1 MADNGPDPA
10 VALSATMLS
19 ERAMPHFPTR
29 TTRTTVPPFAFR
41 APATAALA
49 MVFLA
54 GCAGLKK
61 PETAAAPS
69 AAAAPA
75 QAAAPSTFVPP
86 SPGTPTAPT
95 APAAPAAAAS
105 GAASTVAGAAP
116 TRPTAPAAGPLP
128 APASTGPGSP
138 PTFASVIRDARRF
151 DGPLTLWQKD
161 DRIWLELAPEQF
173 GKPFLMS
180 PKIKTGIGEAWVLGG
195 LMGYPINGA
204 GGPQVVEFVRV
215 HNTVRLQARN
225 TEVMAKAG
233 TPEALAVASSYS
245 ASLLGSTAVAS
256 QPHPDRKS
264 VLIDATSFFTADQMG
279 IGMMLQRNLRQGY
292 GLERSNTG
300 VTAVRATPQALV
312 IEVTQ
317 HYVNGSPA
325 LPVPGSFAA
334 LFGPTPTLPRFLP
347 DSRSLLVG
355 LNYSLAPLPDKPMA
369 TRVADPRVGLFSS
382 TVFDFSNDLQR
393 TPRQRFVNRWR
404 LEKKDPAAPVSD
416 PVTPITFWIDKN
428 VPNAYRETVRSAIL
442 EWNKA
447 FEKIGFSNAIVVQQQ
462 PDDATWDTLDYGYS
476 SVRWMMNAD
485 PVFGA
490 IGPSHTD
497 PRTGEILDADIAF
510 EGMSARSVRGLRA
523 QVLGARALAASP
535 GGVPAAVDGKPAGFA
550 APYQLP
556 PDIAAAWGLSALNG
570 DAAHAADPRLCLH
583 ATLAA
588 EQMGYAMDV
597 LEARGELDPDSPV
610 AQQFVLDYVK
620 DSIMHEVG
628 HALGLRH
635 NFRASRI
642 YTEAQLADVEFTR
655 ANGTTG
661 SVMEYNP
668 VNLARP
674 GAPTVIPFQTTL
686 GPYDYWAIEYA
697 YRPIPE
703 GTTPEAERA
712 ELQKIAAR
720 SNDPK
725 LAFGTDEDAFI
736 ALDPETLQLDLGSD
750 PIAFAAKR
758 LEIARDLFK
767 RQETRPLPADRDYA
781 VLRRSINYALSD
793 AIRAVGVLVRQIGG
807 VRTLRDY
814 PGSGRDPLTPVPAKV
829 QREALDLISKAVLTP
844 EGLTISP
851 ALQRRLAP
859 DYLDRAEVALGSTE
873 YQLPERLLGLQ
884 SAVLGYF
891 MSDVIASR
899 ILDGVGKHDRPA
911 EAFQLSELYERLMR
925 DVWVE
930 LDGSAKG
937 RNIPAARRELQ
948 RDHVNRMAIAVLR
961 PIGTPRAD
969 ARGLLREQARTL
981 LAKLQAAQARN
992 GLDAQT
998 RAHLA
1003 DCTDTLKQAL
1013 AAQMPRLS
1021 L

>member
-1 MADNGPDPA
+1 
-10 VALSATMLS
+10 
-19 ERAMPHFPTR
+19 
-29 TTRTTVPPFAFR
+29 
-41 APATAALA
+41 
-49 MVFLA
+49 
-54 GCAGLKK
+54 
-61 PETAAAPS
+61 
-69 AAAAPA
+69 
-75 QAAAPSTFVPP
+75 
-86 SPGTPTAPT
+86 
-95 APAAPAAAAS
+95 
-105 GAASTVAGAAP
+105 
-116 TRPTAPAAGPLP
+116 
-128 APASTGPGSP
+128 
-138 PTFASVIRDARRF
+138 
-151 DGPLTLWQKD
+151 
-161 DRIWLELAPEQF
+161 
-173 GKPFLMS
+173 MS
-180 PKIKTGIGEAWVLGG
+180 PKIKSGIGEAWVLGG

-215 HNTVRLQARN
+215 HNTVRLQASN
-225 TEVMAKAG
+225 LDVIAKAG
-233 TPEALAVASSYS
+233 TPEARAVASSYS
-245 ASLLGSTAVAS
+245 ASLLGSTIVAS

-264 VLIDATSFFTADQMG
+264 ILIDATAFFTADQMG
-279 IGMMLQRNLRQGY
+279 IGMMLQRGLRQGY

-300 VTAVRATPQALV
+300 VTAVRASPQATV
-312 IEVTQ
+312 VEVTQ
-317 HYVNGSPA
+317 HFVNGSPS
-325 LPVPGSFAA
+325 LPMPGSLAA
-334 LFGPTPTLPRFLP
+334 LFGGPAPTIPRFLP
-347 DSRSLLVG
+347 DSRSLMVG
-355 LNYSLAPLPDKPMA
+355 INYSLAPLPATPMA
-369 TRVADPRVGLFSS
+369 TRAADPRVGLFSN

-404 LEKKDPAAPVSD
+404 LEKKDPAAAISE

-428 VPNAYRETVRSAIL
+428 VPLPYRETVRAAVL

-447 FEKIGFSNAIVVQQQ
+447 FEKIGFQNAIVVQQQ
-462 PDDATWDTLDYGYS
+462 PDDANWDTLDYGYS

-490 IGPSHTD
+490 IGPSHSD

-523 QVLGARALAASP
+523 QVLGSRAKDAKDA
-535 GGVPAAVDGKPAGFA
+535 GGPTSFA
-550 APYQLP
+550 KPYQLP
-556 PDIAAAWGLSALNG
+556 ADIAAMWGLPTTEG
-570 DAAHAADPRLCLH
+570 AAAEAGHGIEHRFCQHAA
-583 ATLAA
+583 LAA

-620 DSIMHEVG
+620 DAIMHEVG

-635 NFRASRI
+635 NFRASRV
-642 YTEAQLADVEFTR
+642 YSEAQLNDVEFTR

-661 SVMEYNP
+661 SVMEYNA

-674 GAPTVIPFQTTL
+674 GAPSVIPFQTTL

-697 YRPIPE
+697 YKPMAP

-720 SNDPK
+720 SSEPL
-725 LAFGTDEDAFI
+725 LAYGTDEDAFL

-781 VLRRSINYALSD
+781 VLRRSINYALND
-793 AIRAVGVLVRQIGG
+793 ATRAVGVLVRQIGG

-814 PGSGRDPLTPVPAKV
+814 PGSGRDPLTPVSAKT
-829 QREALDLISKAVLTP
+829 QREALELISKAVLVP
-844 EGLTISP
+844 EGLSLSP
-851 ALQRRLAP
+851 TLQRRLAP
-859 DYLDRAEVALGSTE
+859 DYLDRAEVFIGGTD
-873 YQLPERLLGLQ
+873 YQVPERLLGLQ
-884 SAVLGYF
+884 SAVLGYL
-891 MSDVIASR
+891 MSDVIAAR
-899 ILDGVGKHDRPA
+899 ILDSVGKFDKPGD
-911 EAFQLSELYERLMR
+911 AFQLTELYERLMR

-930 LDGSAKG
+930 LGTG
-937 RNIPAARRELQ
+937 RNIPAPRRELQ
-948 RDHVNRMAIAVLR
+948 RDHVNRMALAVLR

-969 ARGLLREQARTL
+969 ARGLLREQSRSL
-981 LAKLQAAQARN
+981 LARLQTAQARG

-1003 DCTDTLKQAL
+1003 DCADTLKQAL
-1013 AAQMPRLS
+1013 AAPMPRLS